1 MFVHSKVSVDITL
14 LAPEDADFVKKLRLA
29 FESLN
34 KPEKSVVPS
43 ATGWTTAHSKLTQS
57 VEPCILLK
65 SRYDLSTHLIRCL
78 KKDSGAKSRGLAD
91 LSHP

>member
-57 VEPCILLK
+57 VEPCTLLK
-65 SRYDLSTHLIRCL
+65 SRYLSTHLIRCL
-78 KKDSGAKSRGLAD
+78 KKDSGAKSRGLRD